1 MVFKPV
7 ICDTCLMWEIRENP
21 AELNQVR
28 VKCRAIQDLHKL
40 VSMLEMELEEVRQ
53 QQDLE
58 ELAHPQF
65 MEVCITPNR
74 LKATREIEGPASQ
87 GYLTVTQGRFI
98 LFHFSRLVRIAVN
111 LACNSKDPK
120 TDVGLQL
127 SVSFQ
132 DRSVVR
138 NARICGEWGAAEK
151 NIPYFPF
158 SAGETFKME
167 ILCEHQQFQVMMD
180 GQPLCGFAHRIQ
192 ELPSLTAL
200 KVWGDMQL
208 TKVA

>member
-1 MVFKPV
+1 MAENDKFTTDGLYVGEIQGGLKPSMKLSV
-7 ICDTCLMWEIRENP
+7 MGRV
-21 AELNQVR
+21 NQQP
-28 VKCRAIQDLHKL
+28 K
-40 VSMLEMELEEVRQ
+40 S
-53 QQDLE
+53 
-58 ELAHPQF
+58 
-65 MEVCITPNR
+65 
-74 LKATREIEGPASQ
+74 
-87 GYLTVTQGRFI
+87 
-98 LFHFSRLVRIAVN
+98 IAVN
-111 LACNSKDPK
+111 LACSSKDPE

-138 NARICGEWGAAEK
+138 NARVCGEWGAVEK

-167 ILCEHQQFQVMMD
+167 ILCEHQQFRVMVD

-192 ELPSLTAL
+192 KLASLTAL

>member
-1 MVFKPV
+1 MLGAMISLENGSLSLKLCV
-7 ICDTCLMWEIRENP
+7 ID
-21 AELNQVR
+21 
-28 VKCRAIQDLHKL
+28 
-40 VSMLEMELEEVRQ
+40 
-53 QQDLE
+53 
-58 ELAHPQF
+58 
-65 MEVCITPNR
+65 
-74 LKATREIEGPASQ
+74 
-87 GYLTVTQGRFI
+87 GRW
-98 LFHFSRLVRIAVN
+98 LLLPTSHLGNSIAVN
-111 LACNSKDPK
+111 LACSSKDPE

-132 DRSVVR
+132 DRSVAR
-138 NARICGEWGAAEK
+138 NARVCGEWGAAEK

-167 ILCEHQQFQVMMD
+167 ILCEHQQFRVMVD

-192 ELPSLTAL
+192 KLASLTAL

>member
-1 MVFKPV
+1 MKQKV
-7 ICDTCLMWEIRENP
+7 
-21 AELNQVR
+21 
-28 VKCRAIQDLHKL
+28 
-40 VSMLEMELEEVRQ
+40 
-53 QQDLE
+53 
-58 ELAHPQF
+58 
-65 MEVCITPNR
+65 TPNVFYVYSV
-74 LKATREIEGPASQ
+74 AANAFTSPC
-87 GYLTVTQGRFI
+87 
-98 LFHFSRLVRIAVN
+98 IAVN
-111 LACNSKDPK
+111 LACSSKDPE

-132 DRSVVR
+132 DRSVAR
-138 NARICGEWGAAEK
+138 NARVCGEWGAAEK

-167 ILCEHQQFQVMMD
+167 ILCEHQQFRVMVD

-192 ELPSLTAL
+192 KLASLTAL